1 MRILGRILSG
11 EASREAAL
19 TKTPKNNR
27 NNKIVFNLDYHP
39 AFKNV
44 GAIIRKHLPV
54 LNKSARMKEIFD
66 PSNTRILTGFRRHK
80 NLKELL
86 SPASFPNTHRKQQP
100 PPNAGCQKCKK
111 KCFVCQNFLLES
123 PSITSAA
130 TGASFKIKEAL
141 SCKDTWVIYCAIC
154 TKCNLQDVGST
165 KTPFY
170 TRWSNHKSHINC
182 KRKTCTLTKHFIEK
196 KYGFENLKVTV
207 IEKVKIKTVENLENR
222 KGHWQRQLFTIK
234 PHGMNV
240 RKEFERGD
248 SQNIF

>member
-1 MRILGRILSG
+1 MRTRKQFHKASLI
-11 EASREAAL
+11 SREAAL
-19 TKTPKNNR
+19 TKNPKNDN

-44 GAIIRKHLPV
+44 GAIIRKHLPI

-66 PSNTRILTGFRRHK
+66 PNNTRILTGFSRHK
-80 NLKELL
+80 NLKKLL

-100 PPNAGCQKCKK
+100 PSNAGCHKCKK

-123 PSITSAA
+123 FSITNVA

-141 SCKDTWVIYCAIC
+141 SCKDTCIIFCAIC
-154 TKCNLQDVGST
+154 TKCNLRYVGST

-196 KYGFENLKVTV
+196 SAALETLKLLLL
-207 IEKVKIKTVENLENR
+207 KKLKSKLLKT
-222 KGHWQRQLFTIK
+222 
-234 PHGMNV
+234 
-240 RKEFERGD
+240 
-248 SQNIF
+248 